1 MGIKESVVIWV
12 FDSFVFLYFV
22 SIIGFLVIMLVN
34 FSGEFDSIYYNIVF
48 DILGIN
54 KIFNLLLSILL
65 KCNYILK
72 IC

>member
-34 FSGEFDSIYYNIVF
+34 FSGEFDSIYYNNVF

-54 KIFNLLLSILL
+54 KIFNLL
-65 KCNYILK
+65 
-72 IC
+72 

>member
-1 MGIKESVVIWV
+1 MGIKDSVVIWV

>member
-22 SIIGFLVIMLVN
+22 SIMGFLVIMLVN

-65 KCNYILK
+65 
-72 IC
+72 

>member
-48 DILGIN
+48 DILGIY
-54 KIFNLLLSILL
+54 KIFNLL
-65 KCNYILK
+65 
-72 IC
+72 

>member
-34 FSGEFDSIYYNIVF
+34 LSGEFDSIYYNIVF

-54 KIFNLLLSILL
+54 KIFNLL
-65 KCNYILK
+65 
-72 IC
+72 

>member
-54 KIFNLLLSILL
+54 KIFNLLLSILF
-65 KCNYILK
+65 
-72 IC
+72 

>member
-22 SIIGFLVIMLVN
+22 SVIGFLVIMLVN

-54 KIFNLLLSILL
+54 KIFNLLLSI
-65 KCNYILK
+65 
-72 IC
+72 

>member
-65 KCNYILK
+65 
-72 IC
+72 

>member
-54 KIFNLLLSILL
+54 KIFNLIIFLI
-65 KCNYILK
+65 I
-72 IC
+72 I

>member
-48 DILGIN
+48 
-54 KIFNLLLSILL
+54 
-65 KCNYILK
+65 
-72 IC
+72 

>member
-54 KIFNLLLSILL
+54 KKFNLL
-65 KCNYILK
+65 
-72 IC
+72 

>member
-22 SIIGFLVIMLVN
+22 SVIGFLVIMLVN

-54 KIFNLLLSILL
+54 KIFNLL
-65 KCNYILK
+65 
-72 IC
+72 

>member
-54 KIFNLLLSILL
+54 KIFNLLYSILF
-65 KCNYILK
+65 
-72 IC
+72 

>member
-54 KIFNLLLSILL
+54 KIFNLL
-65 KCNYILK
+65 
-72 IC
+72 

>member
-48 DILGIN
+48 DILGID
-54 KIFNLLLSILL
+54 KIFNLLLSI
-65 KCNYILK
+65 
-72 IC
+72 

>member
-54 KIFNLLLSILL
+54 KIFNLLLSI
-65 KCNYILK
+65 
-72 IC
+72 